1 MYMTP
6 WFNNDM
12 TASEF
17 ANATNFVNIH
27 RGVRLLITWE
37 LSSLWMFGLESVIQQ
52 TLKNQMCMYS

>member
-1 MYMTP
+1 MTP

-37 LSSLWMFGLESVIQQ
+37 LSSL
-52 TLKNQMCMYS
+52 